1 MIPVTIELVQ
11 NLFLQSVGGFMTI
24 AYSNIPDSL
33 PLDLSTLKLTDEQ
46 FYQLCIANP
55 EQPLELTAT
64 GVLIV
69 MSPVGGESGKREL
82 NLGAQIFVWN
92 QITELGEVFSSS
104 TIFKLP
110 LGSQRSP
117 DAAWVELSRWNAL
130 SDEDRQKFPPLAPDF
145 VIELRSRTDKLPE
158 LQAKT
163 IEYRDN
169 GVRLGLLINPQDRQ
183 VEIYRLGVEVEVIQ
197 SPASVSC
204 EDVLP
209 GFILNLDRI
218 I

>member
-1 MIPVTIELVQ
+1 
-11 NLFLQSVGGFMTI
+11 MTI

-33 PLDLSTLKLTDEQ
+33 PLDLSTLKLTDAQ

-55 EQPLELTAT
+55 EQPLELTAA

-69 MSPVGGESGKREL
+69 MSPVGGESGNREL
-82 NLGAQIFVWN
+82 NLGAQIFIWN
-92 QITELGEVFSSS
+92 QTTGLGEVFSSS

-145 VIELRSRTDKLPE
+145 IIELRSRTDKLPE
-158 LQAKT
+158 LQAKML
-163 IEYRDN
+163 EYRDN

-183 VEIYRLGVEVEVIQ
+183 VEIYRLGVDVEVLQ
-197 SPASVSC
+197 SPVSVSC
-204 EDVLP
+204 EDMLP

>member
-1 MIPVTIELVQ
+1 
-11 NLFLQSVGGFMTI
+11 MTI
-24 AYSNIPDSL
+24 AYSNIPDAL

-55 EQPLELTAT
+55 EQPLELTAA

-92 QITELGEVFSSS
+92 QTTRLGEVFSSS

-117 DAAWVELSRWNAL
+117 DVAWVALSRWNAL
-130 SDEDRQKFPPLAPDF
+130 TDEDRQKFPPLAPDF
-145 VIELRSRTDKLPE
+145 VVELRSRTDNLSE
-158 LQAKT
+158 LQAKML
-163 IEYRDN
+163 EYRAN

-183 VEIYRLGVEVEVIQ
+183 VEIYRLGAEVEVIQ
-197 SPASVSC
+197 SPTSVSC
-204 EDVLP
+204 DDVLP
-209 GFILNLDRI
+209 GFELSLANIL
-218 I
+218 